1 MNFKDAI
8 SNIEQAYSDLEVENQ
23 SLRLR
28 AHLLGRVVIST
39 CPLSGDV
46 PAETEGVVVQ
56 FDNNHYYGNG
66 KNQPAIGVR
75 FDSSP
80 YNWHWFAVDILDL
93 EPSKKAGVPKIM
105 DPYRYR
111 QAKGA
116 IVKIYAHF
124 DAERRKLADWQGP
137 QVAEAEAN

>member
-1 MNFKDAI
+1 MNIKDAL
-8 SNIEQAYSDLEVENQ
+8 SKIEQAYSELEEVNQ
-23 SLRLR
+23 ELRRR
-28 AHLLGRVVIST
+28 AHLLGRVVVST
-39 CPLSGDV
+39 CPLSGDI

-56 FDNNHYYGNG
+56 LENNHFYGNG

-105 DPYRYR
+105 DPHSYR
-111 QAKGA
+111 QNKDN
-116 IVKIYAHF
+116 IKKIYAHF
-124 DAERRKLADWQGP
+124 DAERGKLQAWQE
-137 QVAEAEAN
+137 VVES